1 MSLVRERAEEP
12 LLSPGREGS
21 ARSAGQAGPPRRE
34 PPGGWRRRG
43 QGRST
48 AGSSRDSRTFSAF
61 GAWVRL
67 LTGEPLCS
75 LRPGSLSSGDP
86 GSARCS
92 RQRPASTEH
101 TCTPVPLRCETPSQR
116 REPRPKLQSPPFLV
130 ACSGLSSGGREQR
143 RGHRRLLRLELHA
156 QSCDALGDASL
167 LPSAGGA
174 LPVLGRGSRQVG
186 LCGPERRAGALLWTR
201 EAPTPHVCRT
211 GAHLQKAGPA
221 LTLTRRLTPQLFN
234 IYPWLGALLQL
245 HRPVLRKIAEV
256 RGILRPLLEARRASA
271 ARGGPAHSYVD
282 ALIQQGQ
289 VWARHIPPAAPQRPQ
304 RPGPHSRRAPAG
316 PGPQLPA
323 FRLGGLSEPRSLRL

>member
-1 MSLVRERAEEP
+1 M
-12 LLSPGREGS
+12 
-21 ARSAGQAGPPRRE
+21 
-34 PPGGWRRRG
+34 
-43 QGRST
+43 
-48 AGSSRDSRTFSAF
+48 
-61 GAWVRL
+61 
-67 LTGEPLCS
+67 
-75 LRPGSLSSGDP
+75 
-86 GSARCS
+86 
-92 RQRPASTEH
+92 
-101 TCTPVPLRCETPSQR
+101 
-116 REPRPKLQSPPFLV
+116 
-130 ACSGLSSGGREQR
+130 
-143 RGHRRLLRLELHA
+143 
-156 QSCDALGDASL
+156 
-167 LPSAGGA
+167 
-174 LPVLGRGSRQVG
+174 LGRGSRQVG

-304 RPGPHSRRAPAG
+304 RPGPTPGGLQLVLAHSCPPSGWEASLSLGPFACEMGFSCACLGRWLAGRREPRAQWGSAG
-316 PGPQLPA
+316 PSSQVCLPPFSEPKLVGAADPQLP
-323 FRLGGLSEPRSLRL
+323 LSPAPPASAGSRPRWPVH